1 MQTSVQQIQVCSY
14 FVVPGLFG
22 LVDGGGF
29 CIRILS
35 RIGEVF
41 AHQLFV
47 GIRHVGHNR
56 LFALPHHVILQTGLQ
71 QVGEHLHVVAS
82 RTVTFADRC
91 IHIPS
96 VSRKVIL
103 QSKLG
108 QQLKIILI
116 NVSLVA
122 RLYGQRRL
130 RHHLYFADD
139 DVAPLHFSLDAHLV
153 VQAGAGVVIHLH
165 TLIIQA

>member
-1 MQTSVQQIQVCSY
+1 MQTSVKQIQVSSY

-22 LVDGGGF
+22 FIDSGRF

-35 RIGEVF
+35 CIGEVF

-47 GIRHVGHNR
+47 GIRYVGHNR
-56 LFALPHHVILQTGLQ
+56 LFALPHHVVFQTGLQ

-82 RTVTFADRC
+82 RTVTFADRSVNVS
-91 IHIPS
+91 S

-108 QQLKIILI
+108 QQLKIIF
-116 NVSLVA
+116 VDTSQVA
-122 RLYGQRRL
+122 RLYGQRCL

-139 DVAPLHFSLDAHLV
+139 DIASLHFSLDAHLV
-153 VQAGAGVVIHLH
+153 LQAGAGVVIHVH
-165 TLIIQA
+165 TFIIQT